1 MRKGS
6 VLKDVKPINS
16 IFEIFY
22 SVSQN
27 VKFNLNVVEI
37 CAFRVFVPAFVALG
51 WNDQNWVEFI

>member
-51 WNDQNWVEFI
+51 